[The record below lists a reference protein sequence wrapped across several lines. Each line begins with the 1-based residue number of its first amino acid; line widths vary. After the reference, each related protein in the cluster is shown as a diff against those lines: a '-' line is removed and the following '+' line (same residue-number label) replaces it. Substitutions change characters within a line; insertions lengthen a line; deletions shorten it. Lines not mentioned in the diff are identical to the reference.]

1 MIVYFT
7 GTGNSRYCAHFLAD
21 RLQDTATDAFPFIRN
36 KVAAAL
42 TSETP
47 WIFVAPTYAW
57 QLPHIF
63 ESFLRSGRFTGNQN
77 AYFVMTC
84 GAEIGA
90 PQTRIQALC
99 REIGLTYQGV
109 LQVVMPENYIAM
121 FGAPEAA
128 EARTIIHAAH
138 PTLETAAALIR
149 AGQPFPFHRAG
160 VLDRVKSGPVNPLFY
175 RLCVRAKPF
184 RATERCVGCGKCA
197 AVCPLDNIH
206 LQTGHP
212 VWGPQCTHCMACICT
227 CPVQA
232 IEYGTHSQGKPRYQ
246 CPDYPLPEA
255 E

>member
-21 RLQDTATDAFPFIRN
+21 QLQDTATDAFPFIRN

-99 REIGLTYQGV
+99 REIGLTYQGGS
-109 LQVVMPENYIAM
+109 P
-121 FGAPEAA
+121 GGH
-128 EARTIIHAAH
+128 ARK
-138 PTLETAAALIR
+138 LYCNVRR
-149 AGQPFPFHRAG
+149 A
-160 VLDRVKSGPVNPLFY
+160 
-175 RLCVRAKPF
+175 
-184 RATERCVGCGKCA
+184 
-197 AVCPLDNIH
+197 
-206 LQTGHP
+206 
-212 VWGPQCTHCMACICT
+212 
-227 CPVQA
+227 
-232 IEYGTHSQGKPRYQ
+232 
-246 CPDYPLPEA
+246 
-255 E
+255 